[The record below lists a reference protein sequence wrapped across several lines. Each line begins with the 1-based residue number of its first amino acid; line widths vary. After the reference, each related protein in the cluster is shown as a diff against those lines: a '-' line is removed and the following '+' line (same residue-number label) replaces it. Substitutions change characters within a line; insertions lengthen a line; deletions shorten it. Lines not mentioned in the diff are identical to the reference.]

1 MFKKPVILLITLL
14 SLFSTV
20 FSAQAQLLDPVKW
33 SFSAKK
39 TGDQSAELVL
49 SATIEKKWHLYSQF
63 LPEGGPIPTSFKFDK
78 APFYSLK
85 GNVEEKSKPEE
96 AFDKNFDMTL
106 KYFENK
112 AVFVQKIEVK
122 SDGVVKGM
130 LEFMVCDDK
139 QCLPPTEVPF
149 EIKLSG
155 FGAPAENSPST
166 SSPTSSV
173 SDTASSVVQVATSND
188 SSTSSTVDKPTT
200 ATPEAPA
207 VAASDKANSA
217 EEKGMLGFLLTA
229 FLYGLAAVMTPCV
242 FPMLPMTVTFFI
254 KQSGSKAQA
263 MKKALCFGASIIGI
277 YALIGLIFGLLALG
291 ADFGNWLS
299 THWIPNVLFFL
310 IFIVFGA
317 SFLGMFEITLPHK
330 FVNSVD
336 QKSDMKSLAGI
347 FFMAFT
353 LVLVSFSC
361 TGPVVGTLLIQ
372 AVGGEM
378 LKPMLGLSAFGLGL
392 AGPFMLFAAF
402 PGWLTNLPKSGGWL
416 NSVKVVL
423 GFLEIAFAFKFL
435 STADQV
441 YHWGI
446 LDREV
451 YLAIWIVSFSLMGL
465 YLLGKLKFSHDSDL
479 PYLSVPR
486 LGLAMVAFTFVVYLI
501 PGLFG
506 APLKALSGY
515 LPPQSTLD
523 FDLTKGIGTTTTP
536 SSDLEGQKVKFADL
550 LPPFPHQLK
559 GFYDYKEALAHSKKT
574 GKPIFIDFTG
584 HGCVNCR
591 EMEANVWS
599 DPEVLKRLQND
610 FILLA
615 QYVDDKTELPESE
628 WYTSKFD
635 GQVKKTIGKQN
646 ADFQITRFNANA
658 QPYYVIMDGNG
669 NQIGPSHA
677 YDKNVASFIQFLDQG
692 KAGFQTKK

>member
-1 MFKKPVILLITLL
+1 
-14 SLFSTV
+14 
-20 FSAQAQLLDPVKW
+20 
-33 SFSAKK
+33 
-39 TGDQSAELVL
+39 
-49 SATIEKKWHLYSQF
+49 
-63 LPEGGPIPTSFKFDK
+63 
-78 APFYSLK
+78 
-85 GNVEEKSKPEE
+85 
-96 AFDKNFDMTL
+96 
-106 KYFENK
+106 
-112 AVFVQKIEVK
+112 
-122 SDGVVKGM
+122 
-130 LEFMVCDDK
+130 
-139 QCLPPTEVPF
+139 
-149 EIKLSG
+149 
-155 FGAPAENSPST
+155 
-166 SSPTSSV
+166 
-173 SDTASSVVQVATSND
+173 
-188 SSTSSTVDKPTT
+188 
-200 ATPEAPA
+200 
-207 VAASDKANSA
+207 
-217 EEKGMLGFLLTA
+217 
-229 FLYGLAAVMTPCV
+229 
-242 FPMLPMTVTFFI
+242 
-254 KQSGSKAQA
+254 
-263 MKKALCFGASIIGI
+263 
-277 YALIGLIFGLLALG
+277 
-291 ADFGNWLS
+291 
-299 THWIPNVLFFL
+299 
-310 IFIVFGA
+310 
-317 SFLGMFEITLPHK
+317 
-330 FVNSVD
+330 
-336 QKSDMKSLAGI
+336 
-347 FFMAFT
+347 
-353 LVLVSFSC
+353 
-361 TGPVVGTLLIQ
+361 VVGTLLIQ

-677 YDKNVASFIQFLDQG
+677 YDKNVSSFIQFLDQG

>member
-1 MFKKPVILLITLL
+1 MMKKPLLLLFCLL
-14 SLFSTV
+14 SLLSSIG
-20 FSAQAQLLDPVKW
+20 SASAQLLAPVKW
-33 SFSAKK
+33 SFTMKK
-39 TGDQSAELVL
+39 TGEQSAELIL
-49 SATIEKKWHLYSQF
+49 SASIEKKWHLYSQF
-63 LPEGGPIPTSFKFDK
+63 LPEGGPIPTSFKFEK
-78 APFYSLK
+78 ASFYSLV
-85 GNVEEKSKPEE
+85 GAVEEKSKREE
-96 AFDKNFDMTL
+96 SFDKNFDMTL

-112 AVFVQKIEVK
+112 AVFVQKIAVK
-122 SDGVVKGM
+122 GDGVVKGS
-130 LEFMVCDDK
+130 LEYMVCDDK
-139 QCLPPTEVPF
+139 QCLPPTEVSF
-149 EIKLSG
+149 EFKLKG
-155 FGAPAENSPST
+155 FAKT
-166 SSPTSSV
+166 S
-173 SDTASSVVQVATSND
+173 
-188 SSTSSTVDKPTT
+188 TT
-200 ATPEAPA
+200 ATVLEDTVAKQSEAISSTTASGDSDTTPKSKPATTQPNHVSSNPAPA
-207 VAASDKANSA
+207 TEPQK
-217 EEKGMLGFLLTA
+217 EENMLGFLISA
-229 FLYGLAAVMTPCV
+229 FLLGLAAVITPCV

-263 MKKALCFGASIIGI
+263 MKKAFGFGFSIIGI
-277 YALIGLIFGLLALG
+277 YAMIGLVFGLLGLG

-299 THWIPNVLFFL
+299 THWVPNVLFFF
-310 IFIVFGA
+310 IFIIFGA
-317 SFLGMFEITLPHK
+317 SFLGMFEITLPHSL
-330 FVNSVD
+330 VNTID
-336 QKSDMKSLAGI
+336 QKSNMKSLAGI

-361 TGPVVGTLLIQ
+361 TGPVVGSLLIE
-372 AVGGEM
+372 AVGGKM
-378 LKPMLGLSAFGLGL
+378 MKPMLGLSFFALGL

-441 YHWGI
+441 YHWNL
-446 LDREV
+446 LDREI
-451 YLAIWIVSFSLMGL
+451 YLAIWIVCFTLMGF

-479 PYLSVPR
+479 PFLGVPR
-486 LGLAMVAFTFVVYLI
+486 LGLAIVVFTFVVYLI

-523 FDLTKGIGTTTTP
+523 FDLTQSASSKKAP
-536 SSDLEGQKVKFADL
+536 ASDLDGQKIKFADI

-559 GFYDYKEALAHSKKT
+559 GFYDYKEAITHSKKT

-591 EMEANVWS
+591 EMEANVWA

-615 QYVDDKTELPESE
+615 QYVDDKTELPEAE
-628 WYTSKFD
+628 WFTSTFD

-677 YDKNVASFIQFLDQG
+677 YDRDVQSFVKFLDGG
-692 KAGFQTKK
+692 KAKFKEIQ